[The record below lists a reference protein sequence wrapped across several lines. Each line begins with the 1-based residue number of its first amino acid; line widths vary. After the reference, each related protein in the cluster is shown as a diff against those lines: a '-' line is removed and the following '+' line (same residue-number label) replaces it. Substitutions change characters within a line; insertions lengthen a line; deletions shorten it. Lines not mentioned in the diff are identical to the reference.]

1 MRRDIW
7 EAVAVHPSPG
17 CPHRGF
23 LVAGPWRLPVAL
35 GRTGIRADKREGDGA
50 TPRGTFRPVRVW
62 WRPDH
67 GPRPRTAL
75 PLRRIRPDDGWCD
88 DPAHPRYNRP
98 VARPFPA
105 SHEEMWRQDALYDLV
120 IELDHNRRPRIAR
133 RGSAVFIHLARPD
146 YAPTAGCV
154 ALRRNDLRRLL
165 RHLGPKTRIRIHP

>member
-88 DPAHPRYNRP
+88 DPADRRYNCP
-98 VARPFPA
+98 VKLPYPA
-105 SHEEMWRQDALYDLV
+105 SHERMARADHLYDV
-120 IELDHNRRPRIAR
+120 VVVLDWNVTHRRAG
-133 RGSAVFIHLARPD
+133 RGSAIFFHLARPGFT
-146 YAPTAGCV
+146 PTEGCV
-154 ALRRNDLRRLL
+154 AVTLPAMRAVLARLRPGAVMRVV
-165 RHLGPKTRIRIHP
+165 